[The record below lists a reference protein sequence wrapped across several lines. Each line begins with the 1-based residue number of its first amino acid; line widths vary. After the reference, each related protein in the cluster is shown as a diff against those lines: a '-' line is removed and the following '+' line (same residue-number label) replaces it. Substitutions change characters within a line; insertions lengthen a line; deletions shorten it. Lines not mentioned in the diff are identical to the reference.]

1 MMNDKRKVSKNNCFV
16 KIYRDVL
23 FEFHLKFWNTARLLT
38 GLTAQQKGATARWY
52 SNKKSLQDNIL
63 HGLS

>member
-1 MMNDKRKVSKNNCFV
+1 MTKEKFP
-16 KIYRDVL
+16 KIIVLLKYIEMFL
-23 FEFHLKFWNTARLLT
+23 FEFHLKFWNTARLQT